1 MAAGQDTAQQKMLEA
16 EKNTHPHLVKHQCK
30 PLCANTA
37 YSCNKLW
44 LFLYT
49 LLYLV
54 SKNSVIL
61 VITCF
66 FVLFFFT
73 LSFLKRKFSSFS
85 LSHSFFPSFL
95 SLLCPF
101 FYSFVGKTTAAN
113 TFVFLYNVSIMNQ
126 SMCC

>member
-61 VITCF
+61 VTMF
-66 FVLFFFT
+66 FCSLFFT
-73 LSFLKRKFSSFS
+73 LSFLKRKFSLS
-85 LSHSFFPSFL
+85 LSFL
-95 SLLCPF
+95 SFFCCALFLFLCR
-101 FYSFVGKTTAAN
+101 
-113 TFVFLYNVSIMNQ
+113 
-126 SMCC
+126 

>member
-1 MAAGQDTAQQKMLEA
+1 MAADQDTAQQKMLEA

-54 SKNSVIL
+54 SKNSEIS
-61 VITCF
+61 IPSF
-66 FVLFFFT
+66 FFFFFT
-73 LSFLKRKFSSFS
+73 ISFSS
-85 LSHSFFPSFL
+85 
-95 SLLCPF
+95 
-101 FYSFVGKTTAAN
+101 
-113 TFVFLYNVSIMNQ
+113 
-126 SMCC
+126 